1 MRHTLSL
8 ALRAAVLPLLASA
21 LPAQTARDTTD
32 RLVAGEMAKRHIP
45 GVALAVVRGGK
56 VVKAQG
62 YGVADMENDIAVTP
76 QTVFKIGSVSKQFL
90 ATGIMLLEQDG
101 KLAVDDPVSK
111 HFPGT
116 PESWQPITL
125 RHFLTHTGGVVREG
139 PAFDPMKLQP
149 DSIVIRSAFAAPLV
163 FPVGSKWQYCNVCYF
178 TLADV
183 ITRVSGKPWDA
194 FLAERVFAPL
204 GMTATRTTT
213 TTDLVPQRARGYVWQ
228 DGRYVN
234 ALELV
239 ALRPSGAFL
248 STVLDLA
255 KWDAALYENRVLTAA
270 TRETMWTPVTLT
282 DGSRYAY
289 GFGWTLDSLDGHWRV
304 HHGGSLP
311 GFRAEM
317 ARFPK
322 DSLTVI
328 VLTNGDGARP
338 SDIAAGV
345 ARIYL
350 AAPPSRASR
359 P

>member
-1 MRHTLSL
+1 MRHVYPLL
-8 ALRAAVLPLLASA
+8 CGVVLPLLASS

-32 RLVAGEMAKRHIP
+32 RFVAAEMARLHVP
-45 GVALAVVRGGK
+45 GAAVAVVRGGK

-62 YGVADMENDIAVTP
+62 YGMADLENDVAVTP
-76 QTVFKIGSVSKQFL
+76 QTVFKIGSVSKQFF
-90 ATGIMLLEQDG
+90 ATGIMLLAQDG
-101 KLAVDDPVSK
+101 KLTVDDPVSK
-111 HFPGT
+111 HVPGT

-125 RHFLTHTGGVVREG
+125 RHFLTHTSGVIREG
-139 PAFDPMKLQP
+139 PAFNPSSLQP
-149 DSIVIRSAFAAPLV
+149 DSIVIRSAFPAPLV

-178 TLADV
+178 TLAD
-183 ITRVSGKPWDA
+183 IIARISGKPWDA
-194 FLAERVFAPL
+194 FLTERVFVPL

-213 TTDLVPQRARGYVWQ
+213 LKELVPHRARGYVWR
-228 DGRYVN
+228 DDRYVN
-234 ALELV
+234 ADELV

-255 KWDAALYENRVLTAA
+255 KWDAALYQDRVLSAA
-270 TRETMWTPVTLT
+270 TREAMWTPATLA
-282 DGSRYAY
+282 DGKRHGY

-338 SDIAAGV
+338 DAIAAGV

-350 AAPPSRASR
+350 SKSAAGATRD
-359 P
+359 